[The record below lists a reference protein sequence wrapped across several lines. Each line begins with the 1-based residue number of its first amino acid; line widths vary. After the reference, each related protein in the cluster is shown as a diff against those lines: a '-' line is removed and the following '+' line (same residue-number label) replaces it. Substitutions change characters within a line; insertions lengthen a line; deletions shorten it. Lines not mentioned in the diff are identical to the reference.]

1 MALYDNVTNEM
12 VKKAV
17 NEISGRLF
25 NTLRVVDILKRH
37 EPDVIEELQGW
48 SPRNWRS
55 VIGKAIKR
63 YAIETSKIDQASPPD
78 ESPARWK
85 KRN

>member
-25 NTLRVVDILKRH
+25 NTLKVVDILKRH
-37 EPDVIEELQGW
+37 EPDVIEELQEW

-63 YAIETSKIDQASPPD
+63 YAVETSKIDQASSPD

>member
-1 MALYDNVTNEM
+1 MALYNNVTNEM
-12 VKKAV
+12 VKNAV
-17 NEISGRLF
+17 NEISGKLF
-25 NTLRVVDILKRH
+25 NTLKVVDILKKQ

-63 YAIETSKIDQASPPD
+63 YAVETSRIDQASPPD